1 MRAFLISDKTPRPV
15 RFALIVQGHSVF
27 TNDRA
32 TLETLAGHMQT
43 AARICSEAATRE

>member
-1 MRAFLISDKTPRPV
+1 MRAIPISDKTPRPV
-15 RFALIVQGHSVF
+15 RFALILRGHSVF

-32 TLETLAGHMQT
+32 ALETLACQMQT